1 MALAIKLF
9 VNELLSPSPPDDDD
23 DDDAAPLGDNM
34 GDFIS
39 PLLFSD
45 GEINAVI
52 SRSESFALRRRWCCC
67 KPCEEDPNSTSSRL
81 LLFLIPLAAL
91 VGERMD
97 IPVEFMVAPMDI
109 VAVVCFDYS
118 PIWRR
123 VTLNR

>member
-9 VNELLSPSPPDDDD
+9 MNELLSPSPPDDDD
-23 DDDAAPLGDNM
+23 AAPPPLGDM

-109 VAVVCFDYS
+109 VAVVCF
-118 PIWRR
+118 WRR
-123 VTLNR
+123 ETINI

>member
-9 VNELLSPSPPDDDD
+9 MNELLSPSPPDDD

-52 SRSESFALRRRWCCC
+52 SRSESFALRRR
-67 KPCEEDPNSTSSRL
+67 
-81 LLFLIPLAAL
+81 
-91 VGERMD
+91 
-97 IPVEFMVAPMDI
+97 
-109 VAVVCFDYS
+109 
-118 PIWRR
+118 
-123 VTLNR
+123 

>member
-9 VNELLSPSPPDDDD
+9 VNELLSPSPPDDD

-52 SRSESFALRRRWCCC
+52 SRSESFALRRR
-67 KPCEEDPNSTSSRL
+67 
-81 LLFLIPLAAL
+81 
-91 VGERMD
+91 
-97 IPVEFMVAPMDI
+97 
-109 VAVVCFDYS
+109 
-118 PIWRR
+118 
-123 VTLNR
+123 